1 MPVRA
6 ENNLETQVT
15 ALAEGDLDD
24 RLIAATALA
33 SNPDDRVAP
42 ILQALIDGTLYVDKK
57 RKRIVFAKRLEGK
70 PGYQVQD
77 VLVPEAQW
85 EVGRRGAKRIA
96 VNNNLRAEIN
106 TLLAARELFSTDVV
120 VRRAAMNNMLGS
132 DDPQQLQRLIEQ
144 AATETDAKALALIS
158 LAEVSMALRAS
169 EEAIVLAAL
178 DQASRIVHPN
188 ITAITLELAGNIDQ
202 TPAVRAAANSAMQRQ
217 QSRLQLYDFLQM
229 LFFGLSLGSVLVL
242 AAIGLSITF
251 GVMGVINMAHGE
263 LLMIGAY
270 CAFAVQQLLPGSP
283 GLALLLALPVAF
295 MVSGLTGILIER
307 TVVQRLYTR
316 PLETLLATFGIS
328 LILQQ
333 AARSIF
339 SPLNR
344 TVVSPEWLSGSIEIT
359 TGLSLTSNRLAIVVF
374 SALMF
379 AAVWL
384 IFNRTRLGLEIRAVM
399 QNREMASA
407 MGIRTNRVNMLT
419 FGLGSGIAGI
429 AGVALSQIT
438 NVGPNLGQSYI
449 IDSFMVVVF
458 GGVGSLWGTL
468 AGGLTIGIAS
478 KLLEPEVGAVTA
490 KIMLLTFIILFIQ
503 SRPQGLFPPK
513 GRSQ

>member
-1 MPVRA
+1 MIG
-6 ENNLETQVT
+6 EQVT
-15 ALAEGDLDD
+15 ALAKGNLVN
-24 RLIAATALA
+24 RLEAVTKLAT
-33 SNPDDRVAP
+33 NPDERVEP

-57 RKRIVFAKRLEGK
+57 SDRVVFGKRLDGK
-70 PGYQVQD
+70 PGYRLQD
-77 VLVPEAQW
+77 ALDPTKQW
-85 EVGRRGAKRIA
+85 DVGRRGAKRIG
-96 VNNNLRAEIN
+96 VNNTLRSQIS
-106 TLLAARELFSTDVV
+106 TLLAARELNSTDVV
-120 VRRAAMNNMLGS
+120 QRRAAISNMLGS
-132 DDPQQLQRLIEQ
+132 DDPRQLQLIVER
-144 AATETDAKALALIS
+144 ATTETDADALALIS
-158 LAEVSMALRAS
+158 IAQLSIALHS
-169 EEAIVLAAL
+169 TEEETRLAAL
-178 DQASRIVHPN
+178 NDASRIVHPS
-188 ITAITLELAGNIDQ
+188 ITATTAKLASDVEQ
-202 TPAVRAAANSAMQRQ
+202 PAAVQASAQHAMERQ
-217 QSRLQLYDFLQM
+217 QSRLRLYDFLQM

-270 CAFAVQQLLPGSP
+270 CAYTVQQLLPGSP
-283 GLALLLALPVAF
+283 GLALVLALPVAF
-295 MVSGLTGILIER
+295 MASGLTGILIER
-307 TVVQRLYTR
+307 SVVQRLYTR

-344 TVVSPEWLSGSIEIT
+344 SVVSPDWLSGSVEIT
-359 TGLSLTSNRLAIVVF
+359 MGLSITSNRLIIIIF
-374 SALMF
+374 SAVMF
-379 AAVWL
+379 AIVWL

-407 MGIRTNRVNMLT
+407 MGINTNRINMLT
-419 FGLGSGIAGI
+419 FGLGSGIAGV

-468 AGGLTIGIAS
+468 VGGLSIGIAS

-503 SRPQGLFPPK
+503 ARPQGLFPPK